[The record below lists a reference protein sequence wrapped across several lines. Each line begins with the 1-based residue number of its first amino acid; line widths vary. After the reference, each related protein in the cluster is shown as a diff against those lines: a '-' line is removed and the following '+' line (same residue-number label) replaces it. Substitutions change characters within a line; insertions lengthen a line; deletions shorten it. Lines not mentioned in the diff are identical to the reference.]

1 MLENITPD
9 FVKLVLFVL
18 IVMPVAYRNHVTS
31 QISNRSNIAVLVSGM
46 AVAAL
51 VQWLAGQ
58 PISLPVGT
66 WALTAAGVF
75 AFFVVS
81 GGGLN
86 AGVAKFFIAL
96 VPWFSLPTYMM
107 VLVAGCLV
115 TAAVAKLGKGSAQ
128 VAPPLFAVGLL
139 FLLPGVI

>member
-1 MLENITPD
+1 MESITPD
-9 FVKLVLFVL
+9 LVKLVLFVL

-31 QISNRSNIAVLVSGM
+31 KITNRSNIAVLLSGM

-66 WALTAAGVF
+66 WALTAAGIL
-75 AFFVVS
+75 ALFVVS

-96 VPWFSLPTYMM
+96 VPWFSLSTYLM
-107 VLVAGCLV
+107 VVVVGCLV
-115 TAAVAKLGKGSAQ
+115 TAVVAKLGKGSAQ
-128 VAPPLFAVGLL
+128 IAPPVFATGLL
-139 FLLPGVI
+139 FLLPGII